1 MLTKQYQDNIDTILQ
16 KIEEADAI
24 VVGGAAG
31 MSAASGYN
39 WYLDDANFRKHF
51 NVFAEEYGIDS
62 IFGGFYY
69 KFRTEEERW
78 AYLATLINFVAEVPI
93 GQPYRDLYEI
103 LQDKNYYILTT
114 NQDTQFSQMFP
125 EEKVSA
131 IQGNWTYLQ
140 CGRPCHD
147 EVYPYKEQAK
157 ELCAHIEGTR
167 IPSRMVP
174 KCPVCGGNME
184 LWVRSFVFLEGS
196 MFRSEKN
203 KYHEFLLENQSK
215 KVLFLELGVGQMT
228 PMFIKEPFWN
238 MTYSWSDAYYITINP
253 KDALLPKE
261 LMEKG
266 LAVHENIA
274 PVLRDVLT
282 EQQKEG
288 NQGAGL
294 KKATRECGSSNR

>member
-1 MLTKQYQDNIDTILQ
+1 MLTEQYLDNIDNILQ

-24 VVGGAAG
+24 IVGGAAG
-31 MSAASGYN
+31 MSAAAGYN
-39 WYLDDANFRKHF
+39 WYLNDANFQKYF
-51 NVFAEEYGIDS
+51 SAFAEEYGIDS

-78 AYLATLINFVAEVPI
+78 AYLATLINFVADVPI
-93 GQPYRDLYEI
+93 GQPYKDLYEI
-103 LQDKNYYILTT
+103 IHDKNYYILTT
-114 NQDTQFSQMFP
+114 NQDTQFLQMFP

-140 CGRPCHD
+140 CGSPCHD
-147 EVYPYKEQAK
+147 DIYPYAEQAK
-157 ELCAHIEGTR
+157 DLCNHIVGTK
-167 IPSRMVP
+167 IPSNLVP
-174 KCPVCGGNME
+174 KCPVCGGKME

-196 MFRSEKN
+196 KFRDEHR
-203 KYHEFLLENQSK
+203 KYREFLLENHEK

-253 KDALLPKE
+253 KDALLPHQLKD
-261 LMEKG
+261 KG

-274 PVLRDVLT
+274 PVLQDVLN
-282 EQQKEG
+282 EQRKRKQD
-288 NQGAGL
+288 AV
-294 KKATRECGSSNR
+294 